1 MTVDTEESILIL
13 CDDESDGI
21 LVRTDLGTSNDG
33 IIHIKTKYYDS
44 RVPVLIRTSVDE
56 NIINHSVKAIVIV
69 DNVNFL
75 KSVSQLVT
83 EEDDMV
89 KLFYTNCLDHLDICI
104 ENGFELVSKSRT
116 DVGDSEDDFGIQR
129 IQKALEGRVWS
140 SGNKQTQEQDLNIE
154 QFDFLMSKLK
164 NIRESCDQV
173 SHDERRNRAA
183 EVAFELAKLLGDDSD
198 DSSHYSY

>member
-1 MTVDTEESILIL
+1 MTVYTEESILIL
-13 CDDESDGI
+13 CNDETDGI
-21 LVRTDLGTSNDG
+21 SLRTDLGTSIDG
-33 IIHIKTKYYDS
+33 LINIKTKYYDS

-83 EEDDMV
+83 EEDDTV
-89 KLFYTNCLDHLDICI
+89 KLFYTNCLDHIDICI

-116 DVGDSEDDFGIQR
+116 DVDDSDFGIQR
-129 IQKALEGRVWS
+129 IQKALEARVWS
-140 SGNKQTQEQDLNIE
+140 SVNKQTQEEDLNIE

-173 SHDERRNRAA
+173 SDDERRNRAA

-198 DSSHYSY
+198 DSSHYSD